1 MREPGETVSE
11 EKKYATQEKYEQNEG
26 AIEASFLDGTGNQ
39 RGIVDLWQFLLVVGH
54 VGLGLCP
61 WGYTES
67 AHKYAP
73 KSRPK
78 PPLMFGRNAALLS
91 LLVSRAAP
99 SHVAHSRRLRTR

>member
-54 VGLGLCP
+54 VGG
-61 WGYTES
+61 W
-67 AHKYAP
+67 
-73 KSRPK
+73 
-78 PPLMFGRNAALLS
+78 LS
-91 LLVSRAAP
+91 LSSAILLPECPMKKHLRAMVASAAEVRDYGGHSNCAFKRQGGSRQACF
-99 SHVAHSRRLRTR
+99 R